1 MNPFNSRRPSIV
13 SVDGYPSFSPNSE
26 TCVRF
31 FIGAFNLQIQAARQ
45 VESMP
50 RNNSTGKV
58 NRRAPQPF
66 Q

>member
-1 MNPFNSRRPSIV
+1 
-13 SVDGYPSFSPNSE
+13 
-26 TCVRF
+26 VRF
-31 FIGAFNLQIQAARQ
+31 FIRAFNLQIQAARQ

-58 NRRAPQPF
+58 NRRARQPF